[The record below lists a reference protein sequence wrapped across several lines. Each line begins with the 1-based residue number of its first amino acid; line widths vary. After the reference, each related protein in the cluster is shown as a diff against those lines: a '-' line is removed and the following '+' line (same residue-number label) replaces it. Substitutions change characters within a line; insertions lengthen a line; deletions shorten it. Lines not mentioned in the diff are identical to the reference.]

1 MAQPVTSPY
10 ENDDTRVWSLD
21 RRVQKMET
29 TIDILDARLSRVE
42 DSLRDLRSAV
52 FNQAL
57 FFGFLIIVSNGGIGA
72 LL

>member
-57 FFGFLIIVSNGGIGA
+57 FFGFLIIVSNGVIGA

>member
-1 MAQPVTSPY
+1 MAQPTTNPY
-10 ENDDTRVWSLD
+10 ENDDTRVWSLE
-21 RRVQKMET
+21 RRVQKIET
-29 TIDILDARLSRVE
+29 TIDSLDARLSRVE

-57 FFGFLIIVSNGGIGA
+57 FFGLLIIVSNGVIGA